1 MDKNEVTMQTEN
13 YDRIEKFLRDKMSP
27 HEKEVFLNDLRNNK
41 ELRKEAQMMAL
52 MIKEMREEQAK
63 QDAEIIEE
71 VLASKKK
78 AKIITIVRWTLSIA
92 AMIILIFGV
101 TTLWNRQ
108 SDTDA
113 LFEQYY
119 VSPEVSSPRSADGD
133 AVKQELNNLFIRMG
147 TEKDIT
153 PIINRL
159 QTIHDNIVA
168 DNEEYDEYKYSRK
181 TIDWFLALAY
191 IKNENIEKAKELL
204 KPLAENGDD
213 DAIKLL
219 EAINK
224 LKE

>member
-1 MDKNEVTMQTEN
+1 MPQEN
-13 YDRIEKFLRDKMSP
+13 YNRLEKYLSEQMTP
-27 HEKEVFLNDLRNNK
+27 KENEEFLNDLRNDK
-41 ELRKEAQMMAL
+41 ELCEEVQTTAL
-52 MIKEMREEQAK
+52 MIKVLKENQAK

-78 AKIITIVRWTLSIA
+78 AKIITIVRRTLSIA
-92 AMIILIFGV
+92 AMIILVFGV

-168 DNEEYDEYKYSRK
+168 DNEEYDEYKYSQN
-181 TIDWFLALAY
+181 TIDWYLALAY
-191 IKNENIEKAKELL
+191 IKVENLEKAKELL
-204 KPLAENGDD
+204 KPLVDNGDE
-213 DAIKLL
+213 DAAKLIKEIEGL
-219 EAINK
+219 
-224 LKE
+224 

>member
-1 MDKNEVTMQTEN
+1 MTQEN
-13 YDRIEKFLRDKMSP
+13 YNRLEKYLSEQMTP
-27 HEKEVFLNDLRNNK
+27 KENEEFLNDLRNDK
-41 ELRKEAQMMAL
+41 ELCEEVQTTAL
-52 MIKEMREEQAK
+52 MIKVLKENQAK

-78 AKIITIVRWTLSIA
+78 AKIITIVRRTLSIA
-92 AMIILIFGV
+92 AMIILVFGV

-119 VSPEVSSPRSADGD
+119 VSPEVSTPRSADGD

-204 KPLAENGDD
+204 KPLAENGDK

-219 EAINK
+219 KAIDK
-224 LKE
+224 

>member
-1 MDKNEVTMQTEN
+1 MTQDNYNRLEKYLKEQMTPEEN
-13 YDRIEKFLRDKMSP
+13 
-27 HEKEVFLNDLRNNK
+27 KEFLNDLRNDK
-41 ELRKEAQMMAL
+41 ELCEEVQTMAL
-52 MIKEMREEQAK
+52 MIKELKEDQAR

-78 AKIITIVRWTLSIA
+78 AKIITIVRRTLSIA
-92 AMIILIFGV
+92 AMIILVFGV

-191 IKNENIEKAKELL
+191 IKNESIEKAKELL
-204 KPLAENGDD
+204 KPLAENGDE

-219 EAINK
+219 KAIDK
-224 LKE
+224 

>member
-1 MDKNEVTMQTEN
+1 MAKDNSE
-13 YDRIEKFLRDKMSP
+13 RIDKFLRGLMTPEENDAFMSDFNSDK
-27 HEKEVFLNDLRNNK
+27 VLR
-41 ELRKEAQMMAL
+41 EETQITAL
-52 MIKEMREEQAK
+52 MIKELEESQAQK
-63 QDAEIIEE
+63 DAEIIEE
-71 VLASKKK
+71 VLAVKR
-78 AKIITIVRWTLSIA
+78 ARIITIARRTLSIA

-168 DNEEYDEYKYSRK
+168 DNEEYDEYKYSQN
-181 TIDWFLALAY
+181 TIDWYLALAY
-191 IKNENIEKAKELL
+191 IKVENLEKAKELL
-204 KPLAENGDD
+204 KPLVDNGDE
-213 DAIKLL
+213 DAAKLIKEIEGL
-219 EAINK
+219 
-224 LKE
+224 

>member
-1 MDKNEVTMQTEN
+1 MTQEN
-13 YDRIEKFLRDKMSP
+13 YNRLEKYLSEQMTP
-27 HEKEVFLNDLRNNK
+27 KENEEFLNDLRNDK
-41 ELRKEAQMMAL
+41 ELCEEVQTTAL
-52 MIKEMREEQAK
+52 MIKVLKENQAK

>member
-1 MDKNEVTMQTEN
+1 MTQEN
-13 YDRIEKFLRDKMSP
+13 YIRLEKYLREQMTP
-27 HEKEVFLNDLRNNK
+27 EENEEFLNDLRNDK
-41 ELRKEAQMMAL
+41 ELCEEMQTTVL
-52 MIKEMREEQAK
+52 MIKTLKEDQAK

-78 AKIITIVRWTLSIA
+78 AKIITMVRRTLSIA

-119 VSPEVSSPRSADGD
+119 VSPEVSSPRGGD
-133 AVKQELNNLFIRMG
+133 DEAVQQELTNLYIKIG
-147 TEKDIT
+147 TGEDII

-168 DNEEYDEYKYSRK
+168 DNEDYDEYKYSQN
-181 TIDWFLALAY
+181 TIDWYLALAY
-191 IKNENIEKAKELL
+191 IKNENFEKAQKLL
-204 KPLAENGDD
+204 KPLADNGDEK
-213 DAIKLL
+213 AKKLY
-219 EAINK
+219 EA

>member
-1 MDKNEVTMQTEN
+1 MQTEN
-13 YDRIEKFLRDKMSP
+13 YDRIEQFLRDKMSP
-27 HEKEVFLNDLRNNK
+27 QEKEVFLNDLRNNK
-41 ELRKEAQMMAL
+41 KLRKEAQMMAL

-78 AKIITIVRWTLSIA
+78 AKIITIVRRTLSIA
-92 AMIILIFGV
+92 AMIILVFGV

-168 DNEEYDEYKYSRK
+168 DNEEYDEYKYSQN
-181 TIDWFLALAY
+181 TIDWYLALAY
-191 IKNENIEKAKELL
+191 IKVENLEKAKELL
-204 KPLAENGDD
+204 KPLADD
-213 DAIKLL
+213 GNKDATEIIK
-219 EAINK
+219 AIDS
-224 LKE
+224 LK